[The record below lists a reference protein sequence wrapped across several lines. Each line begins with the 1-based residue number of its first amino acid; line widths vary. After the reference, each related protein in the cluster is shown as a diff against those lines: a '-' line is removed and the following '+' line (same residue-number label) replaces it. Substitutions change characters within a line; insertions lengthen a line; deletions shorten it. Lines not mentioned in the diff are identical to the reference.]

1 MIIFLPLELFAQ
13 SSTIGR
19 ICIDP
24 GHGGKDP
31 GAVANGVKEKDIVLS
46 IALKVGKLIKSQN
59 PDVKVLFTRTKD
71 VFVPLRERT
80 AYANRNKVDLFIS
93 IHADAVTSSRAHGI
107 GTFVL
112 GNNSSKQILR
122 VAMKENSV
130 IEYEDNYKINYG
142 NFNPNSPESY
152 IIFNLIKNIH
162 LEKSLK
168 VASYIQKEFTKAT
181 KLTNRDVRQAPYWVL
196 KDVSMPS
203 LLIETGFV
211 SNRSD
216 QRYIASSKGQYA
228 IAKSIAAGFSKY
240 RKHLE
245 VNTSVLKYSKTRK
258 DVYYAVQIASSVS
271 SKENTRRFKVS
282 DKIDIIKSGDRY
294 KYIVGHCSNENEGQ
308 LLLRKLKKNV
318 KDCFLVAVNNGKVV
332 SLSQA
337 RKLLSN

>member
-1 MIIFLPLELFAQ
+1 MFSPLELFAQ
-13 SSTIGR
+13 SNTINC

-31 GAVANGVKEKDIVLS
+31 GANTHRVKEKNIVLS
-46 IALKVGKLIKSQN
+46 IALKVGKLIKAQN
-59 PDVKVLFTRTKD
+59 PDVRVLFTRTKD

-80 AYANRNKVDLFIS
+80 AFANRNKVDLFIS
-93 IHADAVTSSRAHGI
+93 IHADAVSGSSAHGI

-142 NFNPNSPESY
+142 NFDPNSPESY

-168 VASYIQKEFTKAT
+168 IASYIQHEFSSFTK
-181 KLTNRDVRQAPYWVL
+181 LSNRDVRQAPYWVL

-203 LLIETGFV
+203 LLIETGFITN
-211 SNRSD
+211 SSD
-216 QRYIASSKGQYA
+216 QRYINSSKGQYA
-228 IAKSIAAGFSKY
+228 IAKGIAAGFLKY

-245 VNTSVLKYSKTRK
+245 TNTSLLKYEKVRK
-258 DVYYAVQIASSVS
+258 GLYYAVQIASSVS
-271 SKENTRRFKVS
+271 EKENMKRFNVS
-282 DKIDIIKSGDRY
+282 DKIDIIESGNRF
-294 KYIVGHCSNENEGQ
+294 KYIVGHCTSTNEA
-308 LLLRKLKKNV
+308 LILLRKLKENV
-318 KDCFLVAVNNGKVV
+318 KDCFLIAVNNGKVI
-332 SLSQA
+332 SLSEA
-337 RKLLSN
+337 KELFNN